1 VNAFSKA
8 HLAPPADGRGVEQP
22 PTHSTPQINS
32 RRSSPVAHR
41 EGVEFDVTPPARPH
55 PRIFTN
61 DFGTFYAVAD
71 SHYWAA
77 RFAMVGRKNGG
88 R

>member
-1 VNAFSKA
+1 MKHSPV
-8 HLAPPADGRGVEQP
+8 APPEAGGRGVEQP
-22 PTHSTPQINS
+22 PQSTPQIHS

-61 DFGTFYAVAD
+61 NFGTFYAVA
-71 SHYWAA
+71 SEPYWSARATMIRHY
-77 RFAMVGRKNGG
+77 GRSAG